1 MRSVAVNE
9 GGGRYMEWSAECGVR
24 TRCFPLSQSQSV
36 SQSVRPPPSF
46 IPRGACVVCVCMAE
60 SAPAAGYTRPL
71 ARSPRRS
78 IFLPPSLPHSSNCHR
93 CQRRL
98 ASPSPLPSPPS
109 CSLSNVLY
117 SPLVGGGAAA
127 ASLTAAAPHRAAP
140 GRPYPLCNRRGVASL
155 IAVNFGRERPLLHF
169 ESVFA

>member
-24 TRCFPLSQSQSV
+24 TRCFPLSQSQFV

-60 SAPAAGYTRPL
+60 SAPAAGYTR
-71 ARSPRRS
+71 SPRRS
-78 IFLPPSLPHSSNCHR
+78 IILPPSLVQLPPMPTT
-93 CQRRL
+93 L
-98 ASPSPLPSPPS
+98 GVPLPLAP
-109 CSLSNVLY
+109 SLSNVLY
-117 SPLVGGGAAA
+117 SPLAGGGAAA
-127 ASLTAAAPHRAAP
+127 ASLTAAAPHLAAP